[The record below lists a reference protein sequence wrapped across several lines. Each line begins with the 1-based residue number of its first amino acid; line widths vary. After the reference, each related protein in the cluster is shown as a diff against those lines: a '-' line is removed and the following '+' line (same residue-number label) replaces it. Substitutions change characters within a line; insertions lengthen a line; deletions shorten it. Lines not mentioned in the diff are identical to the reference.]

1 MKNLAKNIAI
11 ILACLAVLFTG
22 CNNDV
27 GGTIGSNALLAAF
40 VNQNNDS
47 NKNAASNIT
56 QLNVT
61 ATSDDGL
68 VTFPVKEEDSR
79 TILPGALDAT
89 QLTFYLW
96 GSDQINTSANAT
108 LNIPQVVQFNANSSD
123 PTTGTVPV
131 NLSISSYKLKLAAV
145 FTDKIAGL
153 SLGNP
158 LTAADAAKI
167 LKGSVVYGVADVD
180 LRYNQDVKFYLSP
193 SNLDGAGSVDIIL
206 KTAGGWS
213 RPGYSVKV
221 RIEDKSDGSVIKT
234 LDATPVSSAHTLYTN
249 AANAWNVPAATG
261 TVIGTVNT
269 SFTDTSEDLDKG
281 IEYRLSNIKA
291 GSYNFVVEFA
301 STDDST
307 AKQYYYSDTLMILT
321 NQVANKTSS
330 SKGQIL
336 YIPEVIDLPA
346 NPPANLR
353 VGYNKPDDYQ
363 TGYYLATFEWDDKS
377 ANEEYF
383 KLDLL
388 DVTDARASTPTAY
401 GFTDEVNTA
410 LKTLALTEDIH
421 ATAVSAVPDEW
432 TTLDGVTEVKA
443 ASYRETIFQDFKDI
457 YAAGSLNKNSTSVS
471 LWLPL
476 GRAYVARLTAVNSAT
491 AQFSYIYSTAYAM
504 DSSVFTAPATFH
516 TVVVN
521 TNAAD
526 GGDGT
531 SYTPQHWT
539 TALDFTDADA
549 KKNAPIAINQY
560 RITYNLSGGKFC
572 QVDENGVPTNDPFTQ
587 VTDAAIVSAGLVK
600 AENYDRSVNYSFIT
614 ENGTAL
620 LDPIIWEYDS
630 STPKY
635 ATVYNG
641 STKAALTFKRWLKDA
656 KDGDK
661 YAEYAWETKTTEADV
676 SKDVYVKSND
686 YGIINIKGSTHYAGT
701 PASYDS
707 TYSDNG
713 YLYENKVF
721 KITAFPSSSKYQ
733 DYEGLNLYADFG
745 SDSGTVVIDNKAQY
759 NLYSQ
764 NIRAYKFKN
773 GAASP
778 LHAYSTATAENAGDY
793 TTTSS
798 PWTKLFSYQE
808 NATAYTDGEVLA
820 GANKVST
827 YWDTIAFVVVENQLA
842 AATKDIYKKVVCDIK
857 AVQGGVAQATA
868 TAVSETFT
876 VGNGTTGT
884 KNDRAFGG
892 STVADAGAEYS
903 DPLSCIGGPG
913 SGLGIHNAYC
923 MTFNTSDLTP
933 GSYIAYIKAY
943 TDENEKNPYMYEV
956 TFSLGEPEYVD
967 SDYESAT
974 PGVSGKYYV
983 KDNEGI
989 YKLWQSG
996 ELSTPEKILGDL
1008 KIDPTP
1014 ANIAAIVFQLKAS
1027 ALPKF

>member
-47 NKNAASNIT
+47 NKNAAANIT

-68 VTFPVKEEDSR
+68 VTFPVKGEESR

-89 QLTFYLW
+89 KLTFYLW

-108 LNIPQVVQFNANSSD
+108 LNIPQVVQFNANASD
-123 PTTGTVPV
+123 PSTGTVPV

-167 LKGSVVYGVADVD
+167 LKASVVYGVADVD

-193 SNLDGAGSVDIIL
+193 SNLDGTGSVDIIL
-206 KTAGGWS
+206 KTLNGWS

-221 RIEDKSDGSVIKT
+221 RIEDKADGSVIKN

-249 AANAWNVPAATG
+249 AAPAWNEPAATG
-261 TVIGTVNT
+261 SVIGTVNT
-269 SFTDTSEDLDKG
+269 SFTDNTTDLDKG
-281 IEYRLSNIKA
+281 IEYKLSNIKA

-301 STDDST
+301 SRDDAD
-307 AKQYYYSDTLMILT
+307 AKYYYYSDTLMVLT
-321 NQVANKTSS
+321 NQVSNKTSH

-353 VGYNKPDDYQ
+353 VGYNLPDDYQ
-363 TGYYLATFEWDDKS
+363 TDYYLATFEWDDKS

-388 DVTDARASTPTAY
+388 DVTDARATTATAY

-410 LKTLALTEDIH
+410 LKALSLTASIN
-421 ATAVSAVPDEW
+421 ATAVSDVPAEW
-432 TTLDGVTEVKA
+432 TTLEGTANVKA
-443 ASYRETIFQDFKDI
+443 LSYRETIYQDFKDI
-457 YAAGSLNKNSTSVS
+457 YAAGSLNKNSTSIS

-491 AQFSYIYSTAYAM
+491 AQNSYVYSTAYAM
-504 DSSVFTAPATFH
+504 DSSVFTAPAVFH

-572 QVDENGVPTNDPFTQ
+572 QVDENGNPTTDPFAL
-587 VTDAAIVSAGLVK
+587 VTDAAIISAGLVK
-600 AENYDRSVNYSFIT
+600 AANYDKVVNYGFIT

-620 LDPIIWEYDS
+620 LDPLIWKYDA

-641 STKAALTFKRWLKDA
+641 STKAALTFKRWLKNA

-661 YAEYAWETKTTEADV
+661 YVEYAWETKTTESDV
-676 SKDVYVKSND
+676 TKDVYVKSND
-686 YGIINIKGSTHYAGT
+686 YGIINIKGSKKYVAT
-701 PASYDS
+701 PASYDG

-713 YLYENKVF
+713 ILYENKVF
-721 KITAFPSSSKYQ
+721 KISAFPTASTYQ
-733 DYEGLNLYADFG
+733 DYEGLDLYADFG
-745 SDSGTVVIDNKAQY
+745 SDSGTVSIDNKAQHK
-759 NLYSQ
+759 LYSQ
-764 NIRAYKFKN
+764 NVRAYKFKN

-778 LHAYSTATAENAGDY
+778 IHAYSTATAENAGDY
-793 TTTSS
+793 TTNAT

-808 NATAYTDGEVLA
+808 GATAYTDGEVLP
-820 GANKVST
+820 GANKIST
-827 YWDTIAFVVVENQLA
+827 YWDKIAFVVVENQLGTA
-842 AATKDIYKKVVCDIK
+842 DKDIYKKVVCDIK

-868 TAVSETFT
+868 VAVSETFT

-884 KNDRAFGG
+884 KKDLAFGDE
-892 STVADAGAEYS
+892 TAADAGASYS
-903 DPLSCIGGPG
+903 DPLSCIGGAG
-913 SGLGIHNAYC
+913 NGIGIHNAYS
-923 MTFNTSDLTP
+923 MTFNTSDLVP
-933 GSYIAYIKAY
+933 GSYIAYIKAF

-956 TFSLGEPEYVD
+956 TFTLGEPEYAD
-967 SDYESAT
+967 ADYESVT
-974 PGVSGKYYV
+974 TGTSGVYYI
-983 KDNEGI
+983 KQNGI
-989 YKLWQSG
+989 YKVWQSG
-996 ELSTPEKILGDL
+996 DPTTPEAILTALG
-1008 KIDPTP
+1008 K
-1014 ANIAAIVFQLKAS
+1014 AAGTADVVFQLKTS